1 MYRQSLTSLG
11 CHPPATH
18 CPRALLTWYPSAPP
32 MPGHCELRPP
42 PRPGTKEDP
51 RPCWLM
57 CLSTFPPCSLN
68 QGTGSLPFLL
78 SPQCLGCGGRS
89 AFVKLSNAVFSIAKG
104 LSASQTLFT
113 FRVLIRASQV
123 GRERLLFRGE
133 EANLPGWYECSRE
146 LPACLSQLSLCHN
159 GSLATWRVSFAMAAS
174 ARLAAAALEEML
186 SRDRTPGSVLALPL
200 TRQEDAEPQPSHL

>member
-18 CPRALLTWYPSAPP
+18 RPRALLTWYPSAPP
-32 MPGHCELRPP
+32 MPGHCELHPP
-42 PRPGTKEDP
+42 PPGTKEDP
-51 RPCWLM
+51 RPCWLI
-57 CLSTFPPCSLN
+57 CLSTFPPCSLS
-68 QGTGSLPFLL
+68 QGTGSLPVLL

-113 FRVLIRASQV
+113 FTVLIRASQV
-123 GRERLLFRGE
+123 GRERLLFCGE
-133 EANLPGWYECSRE
+133 EANSPGWYECSRE

-159 GSLATWRVSFAMAAS
+159 GSLATWY
-174 ARLAAAALEEML
+174 E
-186 SRDRTPGSVLALPL
+186 SVLCDGSQRSPGCCCLGRDALQ
-200 TRQEDAEPQPSHL
+200 RQNPRLSAGSTAHPPGGC